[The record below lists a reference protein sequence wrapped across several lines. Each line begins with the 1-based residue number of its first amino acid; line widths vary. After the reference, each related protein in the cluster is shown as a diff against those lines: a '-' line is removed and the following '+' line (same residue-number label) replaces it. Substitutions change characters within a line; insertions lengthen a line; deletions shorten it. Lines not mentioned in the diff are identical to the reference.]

1 MMRVALTTLGCK
13 ANWSDTEAVAQALAA
28 AGLDIVDFEDDAEVY
43 VVNTCTV
50 TALASA
56 QSRQMLNRAR
66 KRSPAA
72 CVIAAGCYGEV
83 ARDKLVAMRE
93 VDGVFGTSDRE
104 GLISFILERAG
115 IQGECA
121 ARDRAFGPVACDAQS
136 RARAFLKIQEGCD
149 KACAYCIIAKARGPS
164 RSLAPS
170 LVVSAAKRLGE
181 HHQEIILVGI
191 DLGQYG
197 GDLSPKVRLFDL
209 VKKLV
214 TDERVPRIRLSSLD
228 PKHAGAELGEIISS
242 GGLCRH
248 VHLSIQSGSDA
259 VLRRMRRGY
268 GARDV
273 KGSADALARA
283 APGIAITGDIIA
295 GFPGETEADHRATLS
310 LLESMPIAGLHV
322 FPFSPREGTPA
333 ASMPGQVS
341 CAMRRRRASELRT
354 MAAKKRGA
362 FLQHLIG
369 KSMDVIVTS
378 READGQGMVKAFSDN
393 AIELRL
399 PAGRI
404 GYGAMGKA
412 AITRVNG
419 VRARGEWR

>member
-13 ANWSDTEAVAQALAA
+13 ANWSDTEAVSQALVR
-28 AGLDIVDFEDDAEVY
+28 AGLAKVDFEEEAEVY
-43 VVNTCTV
+43 VVNTCAV

-56 QSRQMLNRAR
+56 QSRQMLRRAR
-66 KRSPAA
+66 KRSPGA
-72 CVIAAGCYGEV
+72 CVVATGCCGEV
-83 ARDKLVAMRE
+83 ARNKLAAMRG
-93 VDGVFGTSDRE
+93 VDRVFGTSDRE

-115 IQGECA
+115 IQGGRA

-149 KACAYCIIAKARGPS
+149 KSCAYCIIAKARGPS

-170 LVVSAAKRLGE
+170 LVISAAQKLGQ

-197 GDLSPKVRLFDL
+197 GDLLPEVGLFDL
-209 VKKLV
+209 VRKLAS
-214 TDERVPRIRLSSLD
+214 DERVPRIRLSSLD
-228 PKHAGAELGEIISS
+228 PKNAGAELGEIISS

-268 GARDV
+268 GARDI
-273 KGSADALARA
+273 KKSAESLARA
-283 APGIAITGDIIA
+283 VPEIAITGDIIA
-295 GFPGETEADHRATLS
+295 GLPGETEEDHRATLA

-341 CAMRRRRASELRT
+341 CAVRRRRAAELRAL
-354 MAAKKRGA
+354 AAKKRGA

-378 READGQGMVKAFSDN
+378 READGQGMAEAFSDN
-393 AIELRL
+393 AIEMQV

-404 GYGAMGKA
+404 EYGAMGAA
-412 AITRVNG
+412 AIVQVDG